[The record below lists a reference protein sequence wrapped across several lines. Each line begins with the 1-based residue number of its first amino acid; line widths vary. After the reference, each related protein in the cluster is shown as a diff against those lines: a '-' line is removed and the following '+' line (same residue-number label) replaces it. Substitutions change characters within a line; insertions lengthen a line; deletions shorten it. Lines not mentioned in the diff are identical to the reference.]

1 MKPTAKNTLT
11 PDDIISIIKS
21 CAENGVSKF
30 KLDTLKIEF
39 GKYKVSD
46 TENFTEPL
54 TQEAHDKM
62 NKKTL
67 AEDESRTRDEQ
78 IKMML
83 IENPLLA
90 EELISNGDL
99 EDDGSDSEDGIEAE
113 ADSEDIR

>member
-39 GKYKVSD
+39 GGWKASKQQS
-46 TENFTEPL
+46 EPL

-99 EDDGSDSEDGIEAE
+99 EDDGSESEDGSEVE
-113 ADSEDIR
+113 ADGEDLR

>member
-1 MKPTAKNTLT
+1 MKPMAKNTLT
-11 PDDIISIIKS
+11 PDDIILIIKS

-39 GKYKVSD
+39 GKHKVSD
-46 TENFTEPL
+46 TVNFTEPL

-62 NKKTL
+62 DKKTL
-67 AEDESRTRDEQ
+67 AEEESRTRDEQ
-78 IKMML
+78 LKMML

-99 EDDGSDSEDGIEAE
+99 EDDGIQPEDGLE
-113 ADSEDIR
+113 ADGEEFR